1 MAEFKW
7 EGFIGD
13 VLTAGAQNIRAKAD
27 ESAATNN
34 SPVVPS
40 VQGNSGMPPWVWYA
54 AAAAAVLVG
63 FVILRKR

>member
-1 MAEFKW
+1 MADFKW
-7 EGFIGD
+7 DGFLGD
-13 VLTAGAQNIRAKAD
+13 VLTAGAKNIRDKAD

-40 VQGNSGMPPWVWYA
+40 VQGNSGMPPWVWYV

-63 FVILRKR
+63 FVILKKR

>member
-1 MAEFKW
+1 MADFKW

-27 ESAATNN
+27 ESAASNN

-40 VQGNSGMPPWVWYA
+40 AMGNSGMPPWIWYAGA
-54 AAAAAVLVG
+54 AAALLVG
-63 FVILRKR
+63 LVMFRRR